1 MTQKIYPH
9 KKSYQI
15 LSETISN
22 FPKLLITLGSGW
34 NKVLEDAT
42 IEQELPYSELFGVE
56 ASVPGHEGRLII
68 AQVDGQKVAFMSG
81 RLHMYEGYTAEEVNR
96 PLQVFAKAG
105 LKKVVLTAACGAI
118 NEKYQ
123 VGDFVLLSDL
133 LTVFMSL
140 DNPLIGPQFQ
150 DMSQVFNQDWRQQ
163 TKKLLSKNDIKF
175 QEGIYAYYHGP
186 NFETPADKM
195 AFKILGA
202 DVVGMSTVP
211 EAIMARSLDLRVQG
225 ISFVTNLAFVKHSH
239 QDVVA
244 TAEAS
249 AEQMVTVIKEI
260 INHQFKVN
268 L

>member
-1 MTQKIYPH
+1 MTQKIH
-9 KKSYQI
+9 SSQKSFQI
-15 LSETISN
+15 LSKKVTD

-34 NKVLEDAT
+34 NKVLADAA

-56 ASVPGHEGRLII
+56 ASVPGHEGRLLI
-68 AQVDGQKVAFMSG
+68 AQVDGQKVGFMSG
-81 RLHMYEGYTAEEVNR
+81 RLHMYEGYTAEEVTR

-140 DNPLIGPQFQ
+140 DNPLIGPKFQ
-150 DMSQVFNQDWRQQ
+150 DMSQVFDQNWRQQ
-163 TKKLLSKNDIKF
+163 TKKLLGKNDIKF

-211 EAIMARSLDLRVQG
+211 EAIMAKSLDLEVLG
-225 ISFVTNLAFVKHSH
+225 LSFVTNLAFVKHSH
-239 QDVVA
+239 QEVVA
-244 TAEAS
+244 AAEAS
-249 AEQMVTVIKEI
+249 AEQMVTIIKGI
-260 INHQFKVN
+260 INHQA
-268 L
+268 